1 MQLGRRARTT
11 WLLTVFLV
19 SGLAAQTAPGQTL
32 ASPRIAGGVP
42 TTSWPEVGV
51 LLTNVAECTVTLAGC
66 RTALTAAHC
75 VCDATGNGAACSS
88 TGESVVDPTTAIVFL
103 PQAGFFP
110 IASIQVAPGFD
121 DANFDQ
127 GGDLAVLTLGAPVR
141 SIPPRAINEIVR
153 PPIGTAGTIVGYGIT
168 ESADS
173 GLRRSGSVV
182 TTSCNGVSLANHVCW
197 DPLSNNSP
205 QANTCAG
212 DSGGPLLADLGAG
225 PTLVGVTSGGDATT
239 CQVMGFSFDTDVFV
253 YSSFLRQQ
261 AGLDL
266 SSAACGDGP
275 QVGDPAVTTLPF
287 SGTAA
292 YQAEPSFDVPPGTKL
307 LRVGLN
313 GAGSGD
319 ADLYV
324 APGAPATPANAV
336 CASAFLGSLE
346 YCEIPDPAPGTWYA
360 LVNAT
365 GGPVDYQLT
374 VTLLPAD
381 PAPPPPTQGTIV
393 TSNFTS
399 DELMAVDA
407 ADHGRS
413 VTASRLRGS
422 GPDLSSP
429 EGIVLDR
436 NRTVLIANALGANVV
451 RAAPPSGDREL
462 VSGCSDATCSSTRG
476 TGPPLRGPRFL
487 ALPGDGSLLVADRDP
502 NNFNLYA
509 IVRVDTSTGDRMVVS
524 GCNDSNCTQVLGT
537 GPAITRI
544 FGIAAE
550 PDGQILAADG
560 DGRALYRIDP
570 ATGNRTLVS
579 GCTDAGCTSL
589 VGTGPS
595 GGQPA
600 RILLDAS
607 GDVYVAYRVD
617 GSFYGAIRE
626 VDPATG
632 DRKQISGCEDD
643 ACTSVQ
649 GTGPGFLDPL
659 GLGFASDGSLLVA
672 DGGLEAIVRVDLG
685 TGDRTIVS
693 GCTDASCSS
702 EVGGGPIFGDALDL
716 AVVPEPGSG
725 AAARAAAGALALV
738 AATRRARTSRACA
751 DESG

>member
-110 IASIQVAPGFD
+110 IDSISIPATFD
-121 DANFDQ
+121 DANFEQ

-141 SIPPRAINEIVR
+141 SIPPRAINEIMS
-153 PPIGTAGTIVGYGIT
+153 PPFAPVATPGTIVGYGIT
-168 ESADS
+168 ETADS

-182 TTSCNGVSLANHVCW
+182 TTSCSGSSGVPQSTHVCW
-197 DPLSNNSP
+197 NSTLP
-205 QANTCAG
+205 TQANTCAG
-212 DSGGPLLADLGAG
+212 DSGGPLFVDLGAG
-225 PTLVGVTSGGDATT
+225 TTLAGITSGGAVSA
-239 CQVMGFSFDTDVFV
+239 CQIAGFSFDTDVFV

-292 YQAEPSFDVPPGTKL
+292 YQAEPSFEVPPGTKL

-374 VTLLPAD
+374 VTLLPED
-381 PAPPPPTQGTIV
+381 PAPPPLTQGSIV

-399 DELMAVDA
+399 DELVAIDP

-413 VTASRLRGS
+413 VAASSLRGG
-422 GPDLSSP
+422 GPDLSNP
-429 EGIVLDR
+429 EGIALDR
-436 NRTVLIANALGANVV
+436 NRTVLIANPVNRNVV
-451 RAAPPSGDREL
+451 RVAAPSGDREL
-462 VSGCSDATCSSTRG
+462 VSGCSDAACSSTRG
-476 TGPPLRGPRFL
+476 TGPAFFAPRFL
-487 ALPGDGSLLVADRDP
+487 AFPGDGSLLVADRSNP
-502 NNFNLYA
+502 GLYA
-509 IVRVDTSTGDRMVVS
+509 IVRVDTSTGDRTVVS
-524 GCNDSNCTQVLGT
+524 GCADSNCNQVVGT
-537 GPAITRI
+537 GPAITRL
-544 FGIAAE
+544 FGIALDPSHRILAV
-550 PDGQILAADG
+550 DGQ
-560 DGRALYRIDP
+560 ALYRIDP
-570 ATGNRTLVS
+570 TTGDRTLVS
-579 GCTDAGCTSL
+579 GCEDAGCTSV
-589 VGTGPS
+589 VGSGPS
-595 GGQPA
+595 AGQPS
-600 RILLDAS
+600 RVIVDAS
-607 GDVYVAYRVD
+607 NHVYVTYRVD
-617 GSFYGAIRE
+617 GSFYGAIRQ

-632 DRKQISGCEDD
+632 GRTQISGCED
-643 ACTSVQ
+643 AGCTSLT
-649 GTGPGFLDPL
+649 GTGPGFLDPF
-659 GLGFASDGSLLVA
+659 GLAFASDGSLLVA

-693 GCTDASCSS
+693 GCTDESCSS
-702 EVGGGPIFGDALDL
+702 AVGGAMHSIWP
-716 AVVPEPGSG
+716 
-725 AAARAAAGALALV
+725 
-738 AATRRARTSRACA
+738 
-751 DESG
+751 